1 MKRVP
6 MLVGVTPA
14 VKQVPVVSHCHAE
27 IHHVDCLA
35 TPDVAGIAEVARRG
49 FAEWSAT
56 APAQRAEVLHRAAAQ
71 VLARR
76 AALVEAHREIGG
88 PAWFAHFNVDGAVAQ
103 LRHYAACVA
112 ARPHGVVPQL
122 QAALALVCRRPVGP
136 VLAISPWN
144 APVILATRAMAAPLA
159 AGCLVVHKLSERS
172 PLVLH
177 MLVEALRAAGVPP
190 AALQLVH
197 AAAGDAAAVTEAFLA
212 HRDIRMVNFTGSTAS
227 GRAVARAAGHH
238 LKPALLELGGKNCA
252 IVAADAD
259 LDVCVPTVLR
269 DSWCHQGQICM
280 AVDRAYVHRS
290 VYESFCRRIAA
301 AAAVEAASPDYAI
314 APRDELVRR
323 KACRLVEE
331 AVAGGA
337 RVLYRGAGGAGGAG
351 PTVLTGVTAEMALD
365 AEESFAPV
373 LAVEPYDDADAVVGA
388 INAAAHGLKASVW
401 GNTLGALALARRLE
415 CGGVHLNASCIHD
428 EATVPHGGT
437 KDSGHGRF
445 NGTWGIDLFSYLQ
458 TITAN

>member
-1 MKRVP
+1 
-6 MLVGVTPA
+6 MLVGVTPP
-14 VKQVPVVSHCHAE
+14 VKQVPVVSHRHAVL
-27 IHHVDCLA
+27 HHVECLA
-35 TPDVAGIAEVARRG
+35 TPEVAGIAEVARRG

-56 APAQRAEVLHRAAAQ
+56 APARRAEVLHRAAAL
-71 VLARR
+71 VLARS

-88 PAWFAHFNVDGAVAQ
+88 PPWFAQFNVDGAVAQ

-112 ARPHGVVPQL
+112 AQPAGVVPQL

-177 MLVEALRAAGVPP
+177 LLVEALRAAGVPP

-197 AAAGDAAAVTEAFLA
+197 VAAGDAAAVTEAFLA

-290 VYESFCRRIAA
+290 VYGAFCQRIAA

-314 APRDELVRR
+314 APRDELGRC
-323 KACRLVEE
+323 KARRLVEE

-337 RVLYRGAGGAGGAG
+337 RVLYGGGGG

-365 AEESFAPV
+365 TEEAFAPV
-373 LAVEPYDDADAVVGA
+373 LAVAPYDDADAVVGA

-401 GNTLGALALARRLE
+401 GSTLGALALARRLE
-415 CGGVHLNASCIHD
+415 CGGVHLNALCIHD